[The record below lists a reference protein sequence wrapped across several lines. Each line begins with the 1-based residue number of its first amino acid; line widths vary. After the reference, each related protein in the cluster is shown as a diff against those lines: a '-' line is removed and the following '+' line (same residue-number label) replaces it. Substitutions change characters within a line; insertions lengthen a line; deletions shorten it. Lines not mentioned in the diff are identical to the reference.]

1 MIKTLPNV
9 QMGMTLYNAR
19 IEYSSILTV
28 VGAIGLAL
36 SSRMILDE
44 FLPPS
49 PHS

>member
-1 MIKTLPNV
+1 MIRTLPNIRV
-9 QMGMTLYNAR
+9 GMTLYNHPIA
-19 IEYSSILTV
+19 YSNILTV
-28 VGAIGLAL
+28 VAAVGLAL